1 VKVQI
6 RVLSGAL
13 TGRTLVLSHPS
24 IEIGRHPSSHLQFD
38 PDVDRAVSARHAT
51 LIREGDRW
59 FIQDRDSLNGTLVNG
74 HRIVGKTPLEDTD
87 HIRFGSDGPSVEFRL
102 VSETVPDGEREPEAY
117 AEKSQDG
124 AQQPLRG
131 AAGPKAAAQRSR
143 RPATEAGVTERV
155 RVEVN
160 RQTRRLR
167 ALTISLVA
175 VVLLVTAVF
184 VYDSARQR
192 RLREREVASIE
203 AQSDSILL
211 AAGDAMQALEGQ
223 MAGLQAALTASQD
236 EVEQVK
242 SALAGASQSGS
253 AEEVQRLRRLLAD
266 ASQALLYQQAAA
278 YLDYRGIAQANQR
291 AVALIWVE
299 FDPGEVYVGTAF
311 AVRADGVLITSRHVV
326 AGEEGDRRP
335 GRIAVKFADSDQVYR
350 GRLLAVSHAADVA
363 ALKVDIPG
371 GVPTVRSLNLRAD
384 TLDQGDPVAIIGFPL
399 GPDLPMTS
407 LGQDRTVARTSFSA
421 GSVSKIIGDVVQ
433 VDGYGAEGSSGSPI
447 FDRNGAVIGVVYG
460 GEPGSYGRVV
470 LGVPSRHVAALLERI
485 EP

>member
-13 TGRTLVLSHPS
+13 TGRTLVLSRPS

-59 FIQDRDSLNGTLVNG
+59 FIQDRGSLNGTLVNG
-74 HRIVGKTPLEDTD
+74 HRLVGRTPLEDTD

-102 VSETVPDGEREPEAY
+102 VPETVPDGEREPEAY
-117 AEKSQDG
+117 AEKPQDG
-124 AQQPLRG
+124 ARQPLRG
-131 AAGPKAAAQRSR
+131 AAGPKVAAQRSR

-192 RLREREVASIE
+192 RLREREVESIE

-211 AAGDAMQALEGQ
+211 AAGDAMQAIEGQ

-236 EVEQVK
+236 EVEQLK
-242 SALAGASQSGS
+242 GALAGASQSGS
-253 AEEVQRLRRLLAD
+253 AEEV
-266 ASQALLYQQAAA
+266 
-278 YLDYRGIAQANQR
+278 QR